1 MYYQATNVRSQ
12 RFSQQSLQ
20 LDLNNIIAGQNLF
33 NWNKAVIITILFFFI
48 AGFIAG
54 FLGALASL
62 QIGVGAD
69 GKLEYLL
76 MLLVVAI
83 VLANAIYQNLN
94 KVILIGIVCIIVA
107 VVVPVL
113 LYYLASQLGILQN
126 PTLFLPNLF
135 FLKSLSITLFGLVIS
150 IISFLLICFGFALSD
165 VLINQFHSIRT
176 FVVFIIILIASI
188 LGSLIEVS
196 FELQHP
202 KFRSNLSS
210 INLQIVI
217 ILGGIAFVSYIA
229 GSAWLNNHVRNIPL
243 NRNNLLSLWAL
254 AFGSWGGT
262 SFYDLDLSR
271 VNFKNAKLANT
282 DLRARKLYRTCFQGV
297 TGLERARVDSRYLD
311 LEIPKVQKLLTKG
324 CSEDPDFGGLNL
336 RGAYLQNADL
346 RRMNF
351 IDTNF
356 TGADLRGTDLR
367 GSILANA
374 QVIDVD
380 FTNANL
386 TGICIQ
392 NWNVNSQTCFTNVE
406 CDYIYRKLDD
416 KAEPSDRFPTD
427 RNFQPR
433 EFESL
438 YQEVG
443 NVVELVF
450 REGVNW
456 RAFAFTMQKL
466 QLEDEGLGLEIKGV
480 EKRGDLW
487 VVKVTHNENVST
499 HEVETRL
506 NTAYE
511 QLQQLLAT
519 KEQQINRLL
528 GIVENQTEAF
538 KEISKRFGN
547 NFWITGSSITNLAGS
562 GQIEYDEAAAQVR
575 NIVASSADSGQA
587 TAILQNFLAKLQL
600 QSVAATEETQAE
612 LMQHMILAEAQKDL
626 VLKQFLIQQE
636 QQIIA
641 AFPQGIL
648 ATAIQNAIMQ
658 LRLG

>member
-1 MYYQATNVRSQ
+1 MYDRATNVRSK
-12 RFSQQSLQ
+12 RFSQKSLQSNLSNIVAGQSL
-20 LDLNNIIAGQNLF
+20 I
-33 NWNKAVIITILFFFI
+33 NWNKAIIITILFFLI
-48 AGFIAG
+48 AGFLAG

-62 QIGVGAD
+62 QIGIGTD

-76 MLLVVAI
+76 MILVVSI
-83 VLANAIYQNLN
+83 VLINAIYQSLN
-94 KVILIGIVCIIVA
+94 RITLIGILSIILA
-107 VVVPVL
+107 VIVPVL
-113 LYYLASQLGILQN
+113 IYYLVYHLGILQN
-126 PTLFLPNLF
+126 PKLFLPNLF
-135 FLKSLSITLFGLVIS
+135 LPKALFIILFGLLIS
-150 IISFLLICFGFALSD
+150 IISFLLFCFALALSN
-165 VLINQFHSIRT
+165 VLINRFQLVKT
-176 FVVFIIILIASI
+176 FGILIMILIASV
-188 LGSLIEVS
+188 LGSIIEIS
-196 FELQHP
+196 FELQQT
-202 KFRSNLSS
+202 KFKENLSS
-210 INLQIVI
+210 FNLQIVI
-217 ILGGIAFVSYIA
+217 ILGGIAFGSYIA
-229 GSAWLNNHVRNIPL
+229 GSAWLSNRFRNIPL
-243 NRNNLLSLWAL
+243 NRQNLLSLWAL

-262 SFYDLDLSR
+262 SFYNLDLSR
-271 VNFKNAKLANT
+271 VNFRNAKLANT

-297 TGLERARVDSRYLD
+297 TGLERSRVDSRYMD
-311 LEIPKVQKLLTKG
+311 LEIPKVQKLLTQG
-324 CSEDPDFGGLNL
+324 HSEDPDFSGLNL
-336 RGAYLQNADL
+336 RGAYLQDADL

-351 IDTNF
+351 IDTNL
-356 TGADLRGTDLR
+356 TSADLRGADLRA
-367 GSILANA
+367 SILANA

-380 FTNANL
+380 FTDANL
-386 TGICIQ
+386 TGICIL

-406 CDYIYRKLDD
+406 CDYIYRRLDD
-416 KAEPSDRFPTD
+416 KGEPSDRFPAD
-427 RNFQPR
+427 RNFNPR

-506 NTAYE
+506 NSAYE

-562 GQIEYDEAAAQVR
+562 GQIEYDEAAVQVR

-587 TAILQNFLAKLQL
+587 TAILQNFLAKLQR

-612 LMQHMILAEAQKDL
+612 LMQQMILAEAEKDL

-648 ATAIQNAIMQ
+648 ATAIQNAIAQ
-658 LRLG
+658 LR